1 MFRRHRTL
9 AALLIALGLL
19 SEAAEDVVC
28 LNTVTRDTAWCNER
42 YDCPAGSSGMTYTP
56 GQNFFCKCSGENNY
70 AKVKQGII
78 AGCSSYVDN
87 LEVLSSSCETIDYS
101 PYISQ
106 CVTCTAPKVAG
117 GEVNRLG
124 GLAFSTKCVTCQ
136 LTYCTQCSDD
146 GVCSICQD
154 GYKPKNGVCKK
165 KSPITWWLWLIIGLV
180 AAAFIALIIF
190 VIVYC
195 CCCRDVS
202 KHSCNCCPC
211 YKKPVTRA
219 STVRSRRATQ
229 PRDDGSDYSYDEEDD
244 NHSFDEGYDD
254 EYDPNGYPQQP
265 YDPRQQQQLYY
276 YEDEPSTLV
285 ALPYGEDPKEYAVP
299 NWGAPPPPSAEEPLR
314 AGGYA
319 NAVVRGPDANNAAP
333 QGWGAE
339 PDAGQSATQPPQQ
352 PMHPD
357 THQGEASPRQL
368 TGRKVSF
375 KL

>member
-1 MFRRHRTL
+1 MWSASTP
-9 AALLIALGLL
+9 
-19 SEAAEDVVC
+19 SPV
-28 LNTVTRDTAWCNER
+28 DTAWCNER

-78 AGCSSYVDN
+78 AGCTSYVDN
-87 LEVLSSSCETIDYS
+87 LEVLTSSCETIDYS

-136 LTYCTQCSDD
+136 LQYCSQCSDD
-146 GVCSICQD
+146 NFCSICQD

-165 KSPITWWLWLIIGLV
+165 ISPIKWWLWLIIGLV

-219 STVRSRRATQ
+219 STVRSTRPAPRRED
-229 PRDDGSDYSYDEEDD
+229 RSDDFSDDDDYSDDDDNSFDDDGYDEEDYD
-244 NHSFDEGYDD
+244 NTDKEPAQVYIAGPDGVQ
-254 EYDPNGYPQQP
+254 PLPQQIGA
-265 YDPRQQQQLYY
+265 D
-276 YEDEPSTLV
+276 
-285 ALPYGEDPKEYAVP
+285 GEDYTIPG
-299 NWGAPPPPSAEEPLR
+299 WGAPRPVTAEAPLR

-319 NAVVRGPDANNAAP
+319 NDATRGADTTGPVPSWDIEPEPTGPTSAAENGNPMMPPGYPGP
-333 QGWGAE
+333 Q
-339 PDAGQSATQPPQQ
+339 
-352 PMHPD
+352 
-357 THQGEASPRQL
+357 
-368 TGRKVSF
+368 
-375 KL
+375 